1 MATGLPQTNM
11 IAATIEYQYPC
22 PWPVP
27 PARSGVANA
36 HATPPAAVIP
46 RPTTRVAFSPRNLTI
61 GVDSAPL
68 TIAQKAAGCFEDRL
82 SVKFGLT
89 EHMPGVEAIIKGV
102 NTHQKVHCRKNR
114 SITEQVHTKLRSNKE
129 PRTEATT
136 KGKYSDQHEEE
147 G

>member
-22 PWPVP
+22 PWAVP

-61 GVDSAPL
+61 GVERAPL
-68 TIAQKAAGCFEDRL
+68 TIAQKAPGCFEEHL
-82 SVKFGLT
+82 SVKIVQM
-89 EHMPGVEAIIKGV
+89 EHIPGVEAITTGV

-114 SITEQVHTKLRSNKE
+114 SITKQVHTKLRGNEE
-129 PRTEATT
+129 P
-136 KGKYSDQHEEE
+136 
-147 G
+147 